1 VTIIFRFICFLIL
14 LLQRYG
20 EKQIA
25 LKRTV
30 KLSSTTSELKEPRF
44 HNFEVLM
51 NKCMSTIQ
59 MIHCACR

>member
-1 VTIIFRFICFLIL
+1 LIL